1 MPGDTGRPSLSPTP
15 AAGAERCAIRGARA
29 DWAVPPRAPPGPRRV
44 IPRYGIP
51 HDPSPP
57 PPPRAMNE
65 HLRFLLVL
73 FLGVVALLVGRETYR
88 WFRYADERNALLAM
102 EPVIRQAGAEAVATR
117 TETDSLR
124 ARVDSLNRDLDR
136 RGEGLRRYG
145 RIAVNGL
152 LPPDVYQRYAADR
165 REYERVLA
173 LREERYAAW
182 KNAYDRNR
190 SAVRLYTALAD
201 SMRAVSQR
209 MGDPYFHV
217 ITPVEAYIARDSARA
232 ALRAPR

>member
-1 MPGDTGRPSLSPTP
+1 
-15 AAGAERCAIRGARA
+15 
-29 DWAVPPRAPPGPRRV
+29 
-44 IPRYGIP
+44 
-51 HDPSPP
+51 
-57 PPPRAMNE
+57 MNE

-182 KNAYDRNR
+182 KNAYDRKLC
-190 SAVRLYTALAD
+190 RLAFLAP
-201 SMRAVSQR
+201 SIQRAILEGRQPTNLTLDRLLQPFPPCWREQR
-209 MGDPYFHV
+209 RRLGF
-217 ITPVEAYIARDSARA
+217 
-232 ALRAPR
+232 APANP